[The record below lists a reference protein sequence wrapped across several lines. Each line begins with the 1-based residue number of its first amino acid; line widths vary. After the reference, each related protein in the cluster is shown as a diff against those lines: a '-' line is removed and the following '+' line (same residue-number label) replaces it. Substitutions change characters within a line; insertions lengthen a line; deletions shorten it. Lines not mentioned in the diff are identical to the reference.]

1 MLQALGHLLPIA
13 VAVALSSVPITATIV
28 ILLSSNRGRSAVPFL
43 IGWVLGIAIL
53 IIAFAL
59 GANALPE
66 SSAKHQDVIVG
77 IVQIVIGS
85 ALVIFAIIVW
95 RRARTKPTPALPRW
109 LSAVGSM
116 RPISSLG
123 LGFVLNLRPKGLLLS
138 IAAGLALAEVPLIP
152 STAITVVVI
161 YVLIAASTVA
171 VPIIVT
177 LAAPKKMEPR
187 LVSARDWM
195 GRNSVIVTTLIMI
208 MIGVVIIGN
217 GMTKL

>member
-1 MLQALGHLLPIA
+1 MLQTLGHLLPIA

-53 IIAFAL
+53 IVAFAL
-59 GANALPE
+59 GANALPP
-66 SSAKHQDVIVG
+66 SSVRNQDVIAG

-85 ALVIFAIIVW
+85 ALVVFAIVVW
-95 RRARTKPTPALPRW
+95 RRARLKPARALPRW
-109 LSAVGSM
+109 LNAVGSL

-138 IAAGLALAEVPLIP
+138 IAAGLALAEVPLLP
-152 STAITVVVI
+152 SSAVTVVAI
-161 YVLIAASTVA
+161 YVLISASTVA
-171 VPIIVT
+171 VPIVVT

-195 GRNSVIVTTLIMI
+195 TRNSVIVTTLIMI

-217 GMTKL
+217 GMTRL

>member
-28 ILLSSNRGRSAVPFL
+28 ILLSSNRSRSAVPFL
-43 IGWVLGIAIL
+43 IGWVLGIALL
-53 IIAFAL
+53 IVVFAL
-59 GANALPE
+59 GANALPP
-66 SSAKHQDVIVG
+66 SSAKRQDVIAG
-77 IVQIVIGS
+77 IIQIVIGA
-85 ALVIFAIIVW
+85 ALVVFAIVVW
-95 RRARTKPTPALPRW
+95 RRSRSKPARALPRW

-138 IAAGLALAEVPLIP
+138 IAAGLALAEVPLVP
-152 STAITVVVI
+152 SSAVTVVAI
-161 YVLIAASTVA
+161 YVLISASTVA
-171 VPIIVT
+171 APIIIT

-195 GRNSVIVTTLIMI
+195 TRNNVIVTTLIMI
-208 MIGVVIIGN
+208 MIGVVIVGN